1 MDENVFGDTIIA
13 LVLTIVLAI
22 FFTFYQ
28 LLEYT
33 EASFNISDSVYGSI
47 FFLATG
53 FHGFH
58 VLLGTCFLLYCLVRL

>member
-33 EASFNISDSVYGSI
+33 EASFNIYDSVYGSI

>member
-13 LVLTIVLAI
+13 LILTIVLAI

-47 FFLATG
+47 FFMATG

-58 VLLGTCFLLYCLVRL
+58 VLLGTCFLL

>member
-1 MDENVFGDTIIA
+1 MDENVFADTIIA

-47 FFLATG
+47 FFMATG